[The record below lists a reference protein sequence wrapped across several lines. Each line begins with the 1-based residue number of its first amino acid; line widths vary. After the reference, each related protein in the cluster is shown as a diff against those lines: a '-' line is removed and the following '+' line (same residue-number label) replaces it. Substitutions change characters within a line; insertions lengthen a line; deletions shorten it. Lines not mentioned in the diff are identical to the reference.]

1 MIPLAVPAHSGHAR
15 RCSLTFAAL
24 LCASLAGC
32 TGDWVPFSG
41 GALEGPVTAAP
52 QDWRGVITD
61 EVIQL
66 ETQPGD
72 PYSVN
77 LWVVARQEGL
87 YVFGGAN
94 RATWVEH
101 IDLDPRVRLRADG
114 KIYELRA
121 DRVRSADEFEQ
132 FAQRWEK
139 KYGHRP
145 RNENVEETW
154 LLRLT
159 PR

>member
-1 MIPLAVPAHSGHAR
+1 MNRSAALACGRLRRAR
-15 RCSLTFAAL
+15 GFVAL
-24 LCASLAGC
+24 LCLGLTAC

-41 GALEGPVTAAP
+41 GALEGPVTPAP
-52 QDWRGVITD
+52 ADWRTVMTD

-77 LWVVARQEGL
+77 LWVVAGEDRL
-87 YVFGGAN
+87 YIFAGAN
-94 RATWVEH
+94 RATWIEH
-101 IDLDPRVRLRADG
+101 IEVDPRVRLRADG
-114 KIYELRA
+114 RIYELRA

-132 FAQRWEK
+132 FAQQWEA
-139 KYGHRP
+139 KYGDRP
-145 RNENVEETW
+145 RNESVDETW
-154 LLRLT
+154 LMRLT